1 MENDAT
7 QTSELSKYQL
17 ISQPKLDPVAMLQQM
32 FEVTAT
38 RFHATTQTFV
48 PLINSVVDD
57 TLLQTSK
64 RHPLSKAP
72 SNAR

>member
-1 MENDAT
+1 
-7 QTSELSKYQL
+7 
-17 ISQPKLDPVAMLQQM
+17 M

-57 TLLQTSK
+57 TLLQNG
-64 RHPLSKAP
+64 PLVKASSATMQRALGHA
-72 SNAR
+72 SNMMQDLVKATHIATTQAA